1 MENKM
6 LNKSRENMYRF
17 LSNLYL
23 FEVDEEILGALQNMK
38 FPTECPDED
47 MQEGCQTIAAYLKE
61 NQDNK
66 DILDDLA
73 VDYARIFLSAGVAQ
87 GKAAFPYESIYTSKQ
102 HLMKQESSS
111 SVAALYL
118 EKGLEPRA
126 DMYRVPEDHLGLLLE
141 YMAELCERA
150 NDTEVCVEENDTEQK
165 EFLMNHLM
173 NWVPAF
179 SQDMMKYASTGF
191 YQGLAKMTK
200 GFLSQERSLMKDR

>member
-1 MENKM
+1 MENNAF
-6 LNKSRENMYRF
+6 NKSRENMYRF

-23 FEVDEEILGALQNMK
+23 FEVDEELLGALQNMK
-38 FPTECPDED
+38 FPAECPDED
-47 MQEGCQTIAAYLKE
+47 MQEGCQTITAYLKE

-66 DILDDLA
+66 DVLDDLA

-102 HLMKQESSS
+102 HLMQQESSS
-111 SVAALYL
+111 TVAALYL
-118 EKGLEPRA
+118 EKGLEPRK

-141 YMAELCERA
+141 YMAELCA
-150 NDTEVCVEENDTEQK
+150 ADNDDEQK
-165 EFLMNHLM
+165 EFLRNHLM

-179 SQDMMKYASTGF
+179 VQDMVKYASTGF

-200 GFLSQERSLMKDR
+200 GFLSQERSLMQDR

>member
-1 MENKM
+1 MENKI

-17 LSNLYL
+17 ISNLYL
-23 FEVDEEILGALQNMK
+23 FEVDEELFGALQNMK
-38 FPTECPDED
+38 FPAECPDEN
-47 MQEGCQTIAAYLKE
+47 MQEGCQAIVAYLKE

-66 DILDDLA
+66 DVLDDLA

-118 EKGLEPRA
+118 EKGLEPRK
-126 DMYRVPEDHLGLLLE
+126 DMYRIPEDHLGLLLE
-141 YMAELCERA
+141 YMAELC
-150 NDTEVCVEENDTEQK
+150 VEEKDAEQK
-165 EFLMNHLM
+165 AFLNEHLV

-179 SQDMMKYASTGF
+179 VQDMAKYARTGF
-191 YQGLAKMTK
+191 YQGLAKLTK
-200 GFLSQERSLMKDR
+200 GFLMQERSLLQDR